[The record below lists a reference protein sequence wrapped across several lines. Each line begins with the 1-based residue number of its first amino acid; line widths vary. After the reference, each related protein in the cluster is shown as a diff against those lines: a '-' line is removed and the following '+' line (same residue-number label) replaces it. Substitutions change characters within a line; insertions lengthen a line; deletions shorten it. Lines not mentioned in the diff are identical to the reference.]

1 MLFEEIAHNKRNTFL
16 LVIIFFLLLIEV
28 GAAMGF
34 LLLNNIFYGVGASV
48 VISIFYILI
57 MIYQGSAVVMWMNGG
72 KEITDRE
79 QAPVLFETV
88 EDMANVAG
96 VPVPRIFIIND
107 VSPNAFATGTSPEKA
122 AVAVTRG
129 LLESLERYELEGV
142 IAHEMA
148 HVRNYDIRLA
158 TIAVALVSAITL
170 MSSLGKQSLFLG
182 GSRNRKSS
190 GSKSGGG
197 SMVLYIAAFVFL
209 LLAPVVATIVR
220 LTLSRNREFLA
231 DATAVE
237 LTRNPEGLIAA
248 LEKISGRAEMIER
261 VDSASQSL
269 WFSSPLKADRGKTG
283 MFDTHPSIDARI
295 ERLKAM

>member
-16 LVIIFFLLLIEV
+16 LVIIFFLLLVEV

-34 LLLNNIFYGVGASV
+34 LLLNNILYGVGASV
-48 VISIFYILI
+48 VISIMYILI

-96 VPVPRIFIIND
+96 VPVPRIFIIDD

-122 AVAVTRG
+122 AVAVTHG

-170 MSSLGKQSLFLG
+170 MSSLGKQSLFFG
-182 GSRNRKSS
+182 GSKNRKSS
-190 GSKSGGG
+190 SSKSGGG
-197 SMVLYIAAFVFL
+197 MVLYIAAFVFL

-269 WFSSPLKADRGKTG
+269 WFSSPLKGDRGKTG
-283 MFDTHPSIDARI
+283 LFDTHPSIDTRI

>member
-34 LLLNNIFYGVGASV
+34 LLLKHIFYGVGASV
-48 VISIFYILI
+48 VISIFYLLI

-190 GSKSGGG
+190 SSKSGGG

>member
-1 MLFEEIAHNKRNTFL
+1 MLFEEIAHNKSNTFL
-16 LVIIFFLLLIEV
+16 LVIIFFLLLVEV

-34 LLLNNIFYGVGASV
+34 LLLNNIFYGVGAAV
-48 VISIFYILI
+48 VISILYILI

-96 VPVPRIFIIND
+96 VPVPRIFIID
-107 VSPNAFATGTSPEKA
+107 DASPNAFATGTSPEKA

-170 MSSLGKQSLFLG
+170 MSSLGKQSLFFG
-182 GSRNRKSS
+182 GGRNRKSS
-190 GSKSGGG
+190 SSKSGGG

>member
-57 MIYQGSAVVMWMNGG
+57 MIFQGSAVVMWMNGG
-72 KEITDRE
+72 KEITDRD

>member
-34 LLLNNIFYGVGASV
+34 LLFKNFFYGVGASML
-48 VISIFYILI
+48 ISIVYILI

-96 VPVPRIFIIND
+96 VPVPRIFIIDD
-107 VSPNAFATGTSPEKA
+107 VSPNAFATGTSPEQA

-182 GSRNRKSS
+182 GGKNRKSS
-190 GSKSGGG
+190 GSKGGGG
-197 SMVLYIAAFVFL
+197 SMVLYIAAIVFL
-209 LLAPVVATIVR
+209 LLAPIVATIVR

-237 LTRNPEGLIAA
+237 LTRNPQGLIAA

-261 VDSASQSL
+261 VDNASQSL
-269 WFSSPLKADRGKTG
+269 WFTSPLKADRGKTG
-283 MFDTHPSIDARI
+283 LFATHPSIEARI
-295 ERLKAM
+295 ARLQAM

>member
-72 KEITDRE
+72 KEITDRD

-190 GSKSGGG
+190 SSKSGGG

>member
-96 VPVPRIFIIND
+96 VPVPHIFIIND

-190 GSKSGGG
+190 SSKSGGG

>member
-190 GSKSGGG
+190 SSKSGGG

>member
-16 LVIIFFLLLIEV
+16 LVIIFFLSLIEV

-170 MSSLGKQSLFLG
+170 MSSLGKQSLFFG

-190 GSKSGGG
+190 SSKSGGG

>member
-16 LVIIFFLLLIEV
+16 LVIIFFLLLVEV

-34 LLLNNIFYGVGASV
+34 LLLNNIFYGVGAAV
-48 VISIFYILI
+48 VISILYILI

-72 KEITDRE
+72 NEITDRE
-79 QAPVLFETV
+79 QAHVLFETV

-96 VPVPRIFIIND
+96 VPVPRIFIID
-107 VSPNAFATGTSPEKA
+107 DASPNAFATGTSPEKA

-170 MSSLGKQSLFLG
+170 MSSLGKQSLFFG
-182 GSRNRKSS
+182 GGRNRKSS
-190 GSKSGGG
+190 SSKSGGG

-283 MFDTHPSIDARI
+283 MLDTHPSIDARI

>member
-72 KEITDRE
+72 KEITDRD

>member
-170 MSSLGKQSLFLG
+170 MSSLGKQSLFFG

-190 GSKSGGG
+190 SSKSGGG

>member
-28 GAAMGF
+28 GAAVGF

-48 VISIFYILI
+48 VISIVYILI

-72 KEITDRE
+72 KEITDRA

-96 VPVPRIFIIND
+96 VPVPRIFIIDD
-107 VSPNAFATGTSPEKA
+107 VSPNAFATGTSPEKS

-170 MSSLGKQSLFLG
+170 MSSLGKQSLFFG
-182 GSRNRKSS
+182 GGKNRKSS
-190 GSKSGGG
+190 GSKGGGG
-197 SMVLYIAAFVFL
+197 SLMLYIAAFVFL

-237 LTRNPEGLIAA
+237 LTRNPEGLISA

-261 VDSASQSL
+261 VDNASQSL
-269 WFSSPLKADRGKTG
+269 WFASPLKADRGKTG
-283 MFDTHPSIDARI
+283 VFDTHPSIDARI

>member
-16 LVIIFFLLLIEV
+16 LVIIFFLLLVEV

-34 LLLNNIFYGVGASV
+34 LLLNNIFYGVGAAV
-48 VISIFYILI
+48 VISILYILI

-96 VPVPRIFIIND
+96 VPVPRIFIID
-107 VSPNAFATGTSPEKA
+107 DASPNAFATGTSPEKA

-170 MSSLGKQSLFLG
+170 MSSLGKQSLFFG
-182 GSRNRKSS
+182 GGRNRKSS
-190 GSKSGGG
+190 SSKSGGG

-248 LEKISGRAEMIER
+248 LEKISERAEMIER

>member
-48 VISIFYILI
+48 VISIFYLLI

-190 GSKSGGG
+190 SSKSGGG

>member
-28 GAAMGF
+28 GAAVGF

-48 VISIFYILI
+48 VISIVYILI

-72 KEITDRE
+72 KEITDRA

-96 VPVPRIFIIND
+96 VPVPRIFIIDD
-107 VSPNAFATGTSPEKA
+107 VSPNAFATGTSPEKS

-170 MSSLGKQSLFLG
+170 MSSLGKQSLFFG
-182 GSRNRKSS
+182 GGKNRKSS
-190 GSKSGGG
+190 SSKSGGG

-237 LTRNPEGLIAA
+237 LTRNPEGLISA

-261 VDSASQSL
+261 VDNASQSL
-269 WFSSPLKADRGKTG
+269 WFASPLKADRGKTG
-283 MFDTHPSIDARI
+283 VFDTHPSIDARI

>member
-16 LVIIFFLLLIEV
+16 LVIIFFLLLVEV

-34 LLLNNIFYGVGASV
+34 LLLNNIFYGVGAAV
-48 VISIFYILI
+48 VISILYILI

-79 QAPVLFETV
+79 QAHVLFETV

-96 VPVPRIFIIND
+96 VPVPRIFIID
-107 VSPNAFATGTSPEKA
+107 DASPNAFATGTSPEKA

-170 MSSLGKQSLFLG
+170 MSSLGKQSLFFG
-182 GSRNRKSS
+182 GGKNRKSS
-190 GSKSGGG
+190 SSKSGGG